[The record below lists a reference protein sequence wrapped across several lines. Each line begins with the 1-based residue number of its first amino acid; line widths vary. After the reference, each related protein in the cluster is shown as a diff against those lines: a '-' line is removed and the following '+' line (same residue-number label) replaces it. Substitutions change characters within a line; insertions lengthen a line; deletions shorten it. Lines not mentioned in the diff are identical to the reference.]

1 MCSSAVLP
9 EIPTIPHMLAL
20 AVRRYG
26 DRTAVEDA
34 GQRLSYAELH
44 RQSLLVARAL
54 LTLGIEPGDRVA
66 IWAPNRYEWIVAAVG
81 IYSVGAILVP
91 VSTRLKGVEAAD
103 ILEQSGARV
112 LFSIGEFLGS
122 YFPDLLATHPL
133 ATLERTVILGPA
145 RAGALDWPVF
155 LALAQQT
162 PPAAVERRLAALDGD
177 STSDLM
183 FTSGTTGRPKGVMC
197 AHGQNLRAF
206 EYWSGVLG
214 MRESDRYLIVNPFF
228 HTAGYKA
235 GWLAAMIRGATILPE
250 AVFNA
255 ESMLGRIAQDKVSF
269 LLGAPTL
276 FIAMLSVPRL
286 AEYDLS
292 SLRVA
297 VTGAATVP
305 PALIL
310 RMRAEL
316 GFKTVVTAYG
326 LTEACGF
333 ATICDPGDDMQ
344 TIAHTC
350 GKAIPG
356 VQVRCVD
363 ASGRDVPAGAPGEVL
378 IRGYN
383 VMQGYFNN
391 EAATREAIDEAGWLH
406 SGDVGV
412 LDARGYLSITDRL
425 KDMYIVGGFNCYPA
439 EIEHLATAH
448 PAIAQIAVVGVPD
461 ASMGEVGKAFV
472 IVRPG
477 ATLDAAQFLAWCRQ
491 NMANYKVPR
500 HVEFVTALPTNASGK
515 VLKREL
521 QARPP
526 V

>member
-1 MCSSAVLP
+1 MHNSDVLP
-9 EIPTIPHMLAL
+9 DIPTIPGMLAL
-20 AVRRYG
+20 TAQRYG
-26 DRTAVEDA
+26 SRVAVEDA
-34 GQRLSYAELH
+34 ECRLTYAELH
-44 RQSLLVARAL
+44 RQSLLAARAL
-54 LTLGIEPGDRVA
+54 ITLGIEPGDRVA
-66 IWAPNRYEWIVAAVG
+66 VWAPNGYEWIVAAVG
-81 IYSVGAILVP
+81 IYSAGAILVP
-91 VSTRLKGVEAAD
+91 VSTRMKGAEVAD
-103 ILEQSGARV
+103 ILEQSGARL

-122 YFPDLLATHPL
+122 FFPDLLTAH
-133 ATLERTVILGPA
+133 ALEHVQHTVILGRA
-145 RAGALDWPVF
+145 RACSLDWHAF
-155 LALAQQT
+155 LALAEQT
-162 PPAAVERRLAALDGD
+162 PPVVVEQRLGVLDANC
-177 STSDLM
+177 TSDVM

-206 EYWSGVLG
+206 ECWSGVLG
-214 MRESDRYLIVNPFF
+214 MRETDRYLIVNPFF

-235 GWLAAMIRGATILPE
+235 GWLAAVIRGATILPE

-255 ESMLGRIAQDKVSF
+255 ESLLRRIAHEKVTF

-276 FIAMLSVPRL
+276 FHAMLSVPRRT
-286 AEYDLS
+286 EYDLS

-297 VTGAATVP
+297 ITGAATIP
-305 PALIL
+305 PALIR
-310 RMRAEL
+310 RMREEL

-326 LTEACGF
+326 LTESCGF
-333 ATICDPGDDMQ
+333 ATICDPDDDAH

-363 ASGRDVPAGAPGEVL
+363 PSGHDVPVGVPGEVL

-383 VMQGYFNN
+383 VMQGYLNN
-391 EAATREAIDEAGWLH
+391 EAATREAVDAEGWLH

-439 EIEHLATAH
+439 EIERLAAAH
-448 PAIAQIAVVGVPD
+448 PAVAQIAVVGVPD
-461 ASMGEVGKAFV
+461 ASKGEVGKAFV
-472 IVRPG
+472 ILRPG
-477 ATLDAAQFLAWCRQ
+477 ATPDAEQFIAWCRQ

-500 HVEFVTALPTNASGK
+500 YVEFVTALPTNASGK

-521 QARPP
+521 RATRP
-526 V
+526 